1 MHTSPS
7 SGLVWQPHTSRQPPA
22 ASEVTLLYEA
32 MLEDVESRHRLTEQN
47 ALFQPVLEDVS
58 RPGVPVALRRIRG
71 TVLPKLNP
79 DYVIRASLIIGTLLW
94 WGNNVIG
101 RTDDRRNILYP
112 LNVIAKTAEGLDIGH
127 LV

>member
-1 MHTSPS
+1 
-7 SGLVWQPHTSRQPPA
+7 
-22 ASEVTLLYEA
+22 

-47 ALFQPVLEDVS
+47 ALFQPVPESVS
-58 RPGVPVALRRIRG
+58 RPGIPVTLRRIRG

-79 DYVIRASLIIGTLLW
+79 DYIIRASLIVGTLFLR
-94 WGNNVIG
+94 GNDIIG

-112 LNVIAKTAEGLDIGH
+112 LSVIAKAAEGFDIGH